1 MNIRQ
6 NMEKY
11 LEGQIA
17 KHEINASVFLNNPV
31 GVAEHPGTME
41 TLEQELAMIA
51 EYRDKLAALQMLNQ
65 YDGR

>member
-11 LEGQIA
+11 LQGQIA

-41 TLEQELAMIA
+41 TLEQELGMIA
-51 EYRDKLAALQMLNQ
+51 EYRDKLAALQTLNQ
-65 YDGR
+65 YDGG